1 MSTAALPRTSLR
13 LTPTRPVSHEPR
25 STSASTTSDR
35 SEPGFG
41 DDSRNDANENV
52 TTEFNS
58 ELTRTD
64 RPWPVRDETIVF
76 HDVVLESG
84 ARVETVHV
92 HYRLEG
98 ALSPTRDNLVLVV
111 HALTG
116 TAHASDWWKGVIE
129 PGGAIDPT
137 RHAIL
142 CANLLGGCNGTTGP
156 TNDRPDALPKFTTRD
171 QAALL
176 ARLLDAL
183 GVHQPLLVTG
193 GSLGGMV
200 ALEFATSFPERV
212 RGAVVLAAPAAQTAQ
227 GIVWGAIMQRA
238 VTVGGVEEGLA
249 LARMVGMLSYRT
261 PEGLER
267 RFGRA
272 RNANGEFLVSEWLS
286 SHGEKLVQRF
296 DATSYVSLLTAMDA
310 HDVGRGRGG
319 IAAALAPLGD
329 RLTGVGIPG
338 ELLYPAES
346 VREWTS
352 AAGAE
357 YVDLP
362 SIHGH
367 DAFLLET
374 TRVSAVIRDAL
385 VRAESVQPVVD
396 APTQS
401 ARVASGATPPL
412 TTASAT
418 DSAPTSKPSRAAH
431 GVPSL
436 RVVSR
441 NAASAGTSALQPTRT
456 LRVALAGCGHVGG
469 NLLDLFGERLNG
481 EAPTIRV
488 ERVLVRDAL
497 RPRPALAQAIARGI
511 ATDGARIVDP
521 THLIDDDIDVLV
533 EAIGGTTTA
542 RTLVETALR
551 RGIRVVTANKA
562 LLAERGTQLAALAR
576 SNGTR
581 IDFEGAVAGAIP
593 VVRCLRSGAAG
604 VGITRILGILNGTS
618 NYVLE
623 RVAEGASLA
632 DAIATAQRLGYAE
645 ADPTRDLSGED
656 AEDKLRVLAW
666 LAFGVDPSSLKVI
679 RRGIDGETAAW
690 AARVAAEGDRVKLLA
705 SCALDNGELVA
716 RIIPTRVTA
725 DDAWAN
731 VTGAFNRI
739 VIESSSAGALQFHG
753 PGAGGRATAGA
764 VLSDVLTAG

>member
-1 MSTAALPRTSLR
+1 MSIAATARTSLR
-13 LTPTRPVSHEPR
+13 LSPHRVVTSEPR
-25 STSASTTSDR
+25 NANTVI
-35 SEPGFG
+35 EN
-41 DDSRNDANENV
+41 DD
-52 TTEFNS
+52 TEG
-58 ELTRTD
+58 RTQQSL
-64 RPWPVRDETIVF
+64 PWPVRDETIVF
-76 HDVVLESG
+76 HDFALESG
-84 ARVETVHV
+84 ARIGTVHV

-98 ALSPTRDNLVLVV
+98 ALAPSRDNLVLVI

-116 TAHASDWWKGVIE
+116 TAHASEWWRGVI
-129 PGGAIDPT
+129 GLGAAIDPT

-142 CANLLGGCNGTTGP
+142 CANLLGGCNGTTGA
-156 TNDRPDALPKFTTRD
+156 TNDDVDALPPFTTRD

-176 ARLLDAL
+176 ARVLDAL
-183 GVHQPLLVTG
+183 GVEQPLLVCG

-200 ALEFATSFPERV
+200 ALEFAASFPERV

-227 GIVWGAIMQRA
+227 GIVWGTIMQRA
-238 VTVGGVEEGLA
+238 VAVGGVEDGLA

-272 RNANGEFLVSEWLS
+272 RNADGEFLVSEWLS
-286 SHGEKLVQRF
+286 SHGERLVQRF
-296 DATSYVSLLTAMDA
+296 DATSYVSLLAAMNT

-319 IAAALAPLGD
+319 IAAALAPLAG

-352 AAGAE
+352 AASAH

-367 DAFLLET
+367 DAFLLEI
-374 TRVSAVIRDAL
+374 TRVGAIISDAL
-385 VRAESVQPVVD
+385 VRAESVSSSLSSAVLPPVSPAVSASSASS
-396 APTQS
+396 APTAASPS
-401 ARVASGATPPL
+401 AYVFVGIGATPRFFPPTPTHPL
-412 TTASAT
+412 SRPTHR
-418 DSAPTSKPSRAAH
+418 DSSRRVAPGSNRRDDSTGTAPT
-431 GVPSL
+431 G
-436 RVVSR
+436 
-441 NAASAGTSALQPTRT
+441 T

-469 NLLDLFGERLNG
+469 SLLDLLGER
-481 EAPTIRV
+481 TITDTPAVRV
-488 ERVLVRDAL
+488 DRVLVRDAL
-497 RPRPALAQAIARGI
+497 RLRPSLAQAIARGI
-511 ATDGARIVDP
+511 APDHARITDP
-521 THLIDDDIDVLV
+521 TELIDDDIDILV

-551 RGIRVVTANKA
+551 RGIRVVTVNKA

-604 VGITRILGILNGTS
+604 VGITRVTGILNGTS
-618 NYVLE
+618 NFVLE

-632 DAIATAQRLGYAE
+632 GAVATAQQLGYAE

-666 LAFGVDPSSLKVI
+666 LAFGIDPASLKVV
-679 RRGIDGETAAW
+679 RRGIDAETAAW
-690 AARVAAEGDRVKLLA
+690 AARVATAGDRVKLIA
-705 SCALDNGELVA
+705 SCALENSELVA

-725 DDAWAN
+725 DDPWAR

-739 VIESSSAGALQFHG
+739 AIESSSAGTLVFHG
-753 PGAGGRATAGA
+753 LGAGGRATAGA
-764 VLSDVLTAG
+764 VLGDVLTPR